1 ALASPPSG
9 APDPARLAHHAEA
22 AQDSDAQ
29 LRYARLA
36 GERAS
41 AVGAHREAAA
51 QFQRALRVAD
61 SLPERQRADLLTL
74 LAQEMLHVNRDG
86 RIEDSRRALEL
97 AERFQDDET
106 LLHTLNS
113 VGSHEL
119 LRGIPGG
126 KEKVLRSLD
135 IAAELGMDEHVGRA
149 YINLTYC
156 LTQVREYD
164 GFMELAARGIDFSL
178 EHGLELWRMWIMTSL
193 SLALLDQGDWS
204 RAAEVADAV
213 LHG

>member
-1 ALASPPSG
+1 MPSPACANCGQDEELASKFG
-9 APDPARLAHHAEA
+9 
-22 AQDSDAQ
+22 
-29 LRYARLA
+29 
-36 GERAS
+36 
-41 AVGAHREAAA
+41 
-51 QFQRALRVAD
+51 
-61 SLPERQRADLLTL
+61 
-74 LAQEMLHVNRDG
+74 
-86 RIEDSRRALEL
+86 
-97 AERFQDDET
+97 ET

-164 GFMELAARGIDFSL
+164 GFMELAARGASVLFVENLGTRLPRSRDL
-178 EHGLELWRMWIMTSL
+178 PRLAAKARQWARTSIPPHV
-193 SLALLDQGDWS
+193 S
-204 RAAEVADAV
+204 RD
-213 LHG
+213 